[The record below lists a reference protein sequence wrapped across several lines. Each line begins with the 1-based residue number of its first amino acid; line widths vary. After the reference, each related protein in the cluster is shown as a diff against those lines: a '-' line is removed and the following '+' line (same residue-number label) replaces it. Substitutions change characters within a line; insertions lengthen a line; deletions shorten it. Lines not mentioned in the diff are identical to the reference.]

1 MSYLAQ
7 INIAKM
13 VDAIDS
19 PVMADFVN
27 NLDRI
32 NQLAENSDGFIWRLI
47 EADNNA
53 TELNVFDNNFIIV
66 NMSVW
71 KTMDALFK
79 FTYSSDHVEIFKR
92 KKEWFHKMKEMHMAF
107 WYVEEGVEPTPEQAK
122 ERLHY
127 LQKHGETPFAFTF
140 KSKFT
145 AEDAKNYI
153 QKS

>member
-53 TELNVFDNNFIIV
+53 TELNVFDDNFIIV

-71 KTMDALFK
+71 ETMDALFK
-79 FTYSSDHVEIFKR
+79 FTYSSNHVEIFKR

-107 WYVEEGVEPTPEQAK
+107 WYVQESVMPSSEEAK
-122 ERLHY
+122 ERLNY
-127 LQKHGETPFAFTF
+127 LRKYGESPYAFTF

-145 AEDAKNYI
+145 AVDAENYTLNI
-153 QKS
+153 